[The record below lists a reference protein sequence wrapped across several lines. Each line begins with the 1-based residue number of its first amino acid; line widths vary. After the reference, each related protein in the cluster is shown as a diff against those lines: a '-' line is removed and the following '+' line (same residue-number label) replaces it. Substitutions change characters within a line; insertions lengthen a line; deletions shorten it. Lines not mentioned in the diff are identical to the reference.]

1 MRTGRFYPPR
11 RFLSLC
17 NATFRL
23 GDRLVL
29 CKTSWTFQQ
38 GEHWAVLGPNGGGKS
53 LFGDA
58 LRGALPLVQGEL
70 LYHFRPPPGRTA
82 EQSLGHVSFEERR
95 LNLHETVVQSRWNSL
110 EQDSA
115 VPVREFLSYET
126 VMEINPY
133 EVTPDAARARHGFA
147 RRLARVS
154 KLLELDPF
162 YKRALLSLSNGERQ
176 RVQLARAL
184 CQPLRLLILDEPF
197 AGLDTRNR
205 VHFRRIL
212 ERLMAGGLPVLVITT
227 RIQDLPRHITHA
239 LWLEDCRVLAAG
251 RLADTEISARINAT
265 LRSAKSRWFSPP
277 AATKPAETN
286 SARLELDGDHGRPLV
301 ELRNITVRYGVTV
314 ILHNLNWRVRA
325 GESWALLGP
334 NGSGKTTLLS
344 LIQGDHPQA
353 YGNEVRV
360 FGKRRGPGES
370 IWQLKQ
376 RIGSVSPELHVHFD
390 SSATCFDVV
399 ASGFRDTIGLFQPV
413 TPSQRATV
421 LCWLRRFDLAPFAD
435 TELFA
440 LSTGQQRMTLLARA
454 LVKHPPLLLLDE
466 PCQGLDAPHRELFIR
481 TVNDLVQSGL
491 TTVIYVTHRT
501 EEIPP
506 AIQRVLRLRK
516 TRALKSS

>member
-1 MRTGRFYPPR
+1 
-11 RFLSLC
+11 
-17 NATFRL
+17 
-23 GDRLVL
+23 
-29 CKTSWTFQQ
+29 
-38 GEHWAVLGPNGGGKS
+38 
-53 LFGDA
+53 
-58 LRGALPLVQGEL
+58 
-70 LYHFRPPPGRTA
+70 PPPWRTA

-95 LNLHETVVQSRWNSL
+95 LDVHEAVVQSRWNSL

-115 VPVREFLSYET
+115 LQVREFLSYET

-133 EVTPDAARARHGFA
+133 EVTPDAGQARNAFA
-147 RRLARVS
+147 RRLTRAV
-154 KLLELDPF
+154 KLLELEAF
-162 YKRALLSLSNGERQ
+162 WKRSLLSLSNGERQ

-197 AGLDTRNR
+197 AGLDTGNR
-205 VHFRRIL
+205 IHFRRIL
-212 ERLMAGGLPVLVITT
+212 ERLMAGGLRVLVITT
-227 RIQDLPRHITHA
+227 RRIQDLPRHITHA

-251 RLADTEISARINAT
+251 RVADTEISARINAT

-277 AATKPAETN
+277 AVTKPTAMN
-286 SARLELDGDHGRPLV
+286 SARLALHGDHGRPLV
-301 ELRNITVRYGVTV
+301 ELRNITVRYGATV
-314 ILHNLNWRVRA
+314 ILHNFNWRVRA

-353 YGNEVRV
+353 YGNEVLV

-421 LCWLRRFDLAPFAD
+421 LRWLRRLDLAPFAD

-454 LVKHPPLLLLDE
+454 LVKCPPLLLLDE
-466 PCQGLDAPHRELFIR
+466 PCQGLDASHRQLFIR
-481 TVNDLVQSGL
+481 TVNDLVESGL

-506 AIQRVLRLRK
+506 AIQRVLKLRK